1 MRPENCVVL
10 IHGFGGGY
18 FELENLDKY
27 LSEHGIDCRFV
38 QLAGHTG
45 RYKDFM
51 LVTRN
56 QWIKSA
62 RKQIVSILEEYKTVT
77 VVGFSMGGLIAT
89 YMADLP
95 VKSFIFVNTPLKL
108 SDAGK
113 VIGNIFTSF
122 GQYAQKYIKA
132 TIRTPL
138 PALYE
143 LNELLRET
151 KNKNF
156 TKIKVPCLIIQT
168 RDDDTANS
176 RSGNMISQ
184 RLNCEHQLI
193 HYDRGGHKIF
203 NGERCEQA
211 CEDILDFIEL
221 TNYTIDRHTL

>member
-1 MRPENCVVL
+1 MENCVVL

-18 FELENLDKY
+18 YELENLDKF
-27 LSEHGIDCRFV
+27 LTEKGIDSRFV

-51 LVTRN
+51 LVTRK

-62 RKQIVSILEEYKTVT
+62 RKKIEEILEEYETVT
-77 VVGFSMGGLIAT
+77 IVGFSMGGLIAT

-113 VIGNIFTSF
+113 VVGNVVGSF
-122 GQYAQKYIKA
+122 AQYANKYIRA
-132 TIRTPL
+132 TIKTPL

-143 LNELLRET
+143 LNELLKET
-151 KNKNF
+151 KDTNF
-156 TKIKVPCLIIQT
+156 SKIKVPCLILQT

-176 RSGNMISQ
+176 KSAELISQ
-184 RLNCEHQLI
+184 RLKCQHEI
-193 HYDRGGHKIF
+193 IRYDRGGHKIF
-203 NGERCEQA
+203 NGDYCDTA

-221 TNYTIDRHTL
+221 TNHSVNWHTL

>member
-1 MRPENCVVL
+1 MKLENCVVL

-18 FELENLDKY
+18 FELENLDKF
-27 LSEHGIDCRFV
+27 LTGKGIDSRFV

-51 LVTRN
+51 LVTRK

-62 RKQIVSILEEYKTVT
+62 HKQIEAILEEYETVT

-95 VKSFIFVNTPLKL
+95 VKSFVFVNTPLKL

-122 GQYAQKYIKA
+122 SKYAQKYVKA
-132 TIRTPL
+132 TIKTPL

-151 KNKNF
+151 KDTNF
-156 TKIKVPCLIIQT
+156 GKIKVPCLIIQT

-176 RSGNMISQ
+176 RSGDMISQ
-184 RLNCEHQLI
+184 RLRCEHQLI

-203 NGERCEQA
+203 NGDYCQQA
-211 CEDILDFIEL
+211 CEDILDFIEF
-221 TNYTIDRHTL
+221 TNYTIDGHTL